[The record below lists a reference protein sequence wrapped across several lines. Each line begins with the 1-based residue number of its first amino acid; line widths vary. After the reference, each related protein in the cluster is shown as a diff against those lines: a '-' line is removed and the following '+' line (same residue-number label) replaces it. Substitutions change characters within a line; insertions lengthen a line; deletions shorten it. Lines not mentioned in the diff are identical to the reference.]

1 MRSIALRLLS
11 LLLLALAPALA
22 PARAGAQRVLGPGP
36 EAVTIPRGTLRTTIL
51 GESVLHRG
59 RWNEGSAEDLG
70 AGFSVSALAAPHLS
84 WLAALDANVAALGVS
99 GLNASLGET
108 HLTLRQRLAIT
119 HLGFEYGLTDR
130 ITVSV
135 DAPFVRTRVE
145 ALLRARGDSGRATA
159 GVNPYFIGT
168 GVPLINRTT
177 IDRYTSA
184 ATSLAARRTSCL
196 GNAGA
201 FPECATILA
210 EATLVNDL
218 IASAQQFATGL
229 ATTYGAQGLSE
240 GLPYVPMAGSTA
252 EQLLLQRVDAFR
264 TDFTRYGVTD
274 IAALTGLPVGAQTP
288 LSADQ
293 LAAIVANTT
302 TGYGAQP
309 MTRTSRQDLGD
320 IDIGVRLN
328 VYDDFAGDSAR
339 LAANSRG
346 IRQTVGVIF
355 RVGGG
360 NFDLPDN
367 FVDLGTGS
375 GHSAV
380 SVRSYTDLMLNDRF
394 YATVT
399 LGWARGFSHDRDL
412 RIPSFAGVEWLE
424 AWRTASVRVEP
435 GSVLEMR
442 VAPRWVINDYFS
454 LGSEWR
460 WRSKGEDRHI
470 IANDVLAA
478 PPPNAVALLPNVL
491 NSQSD
496 WNEHRWAWHVSYS
509 TLAAESRGRTR
520 VPLEIGYTHEQ
531 SIASSVG
538 TFPRRWEDRV
548 QIRYYTRF
556 LGR

>member
-1 MRSIALRLLS
+1 M
-11 LLLLALAPALA
+11 
-22 PARAGAQRVLGPGP
+22 LGPGP

-51 GESVLHRG
+51 SESILHRG
-59 RWNEGSAEDLG
+59 QWNNGNAEDLG
-70 AGFSVSALAAPHLS
+70 AGFSGPLGAPHLS
-84 WLAALDANVAALGVS
+84 WLGELDEQVAALGVT

-108 HLTLRQRLAIT
+108 SLTLRQRLAVT
-119 HLGFEYGLTDR
+119 HLGFEYGLSNRLTL
-130 ITVSV
+130 SV

-145 ALLRARGDSGRATA
+145 GLLRARGDSGLATA
-159 GVNPYFIGT
+159 GLNPYFIGS
-168 GVPLINRTT
+168 GVPLANRTT
-177 IDRYTSA
+177 IDRYSSA
-184 ATSLAARRTSCL
+184 ATSLTSRRTACQ
-196 GNAGA
+196 GNPGA

-210 EATLVNDL
+210 EAGQVDAL
-218 IASAQQFATGL
+218 ITGAQQFATGL
-229 ATTYGAQGLSE
+229 ATTYGAQGLGD
-240 GLPYVPMAGSTA
+240 GLPFVPRAGSEA

-264 TDFTRYGVTD
+264 TGFTRYGVTD
-274 IAALTGLPVGAQTP
+274 ITPMTGLPVGAQTP
-288 LSADQ
+288 LTATQ
-293 LAAIVANTT
+293 LAALVTDPNV
-302 TGYGAQP
+302 GFGAQP

-320 IDIGVRLN
+320 IDIGVRFN
-328 VYDDFAGDSAR
+328 VLDKFAGDSAR

-367 FVDLGTGS
+367 FIDLGTGS
-375 GHSAV
+375 GHSAI
-380 SVRSYTDLMLNDRF
+380 SVRSYTDLVLNDRF
-394 YATVT
+394 WTTVT
-399 LGWARGFSHDRDL
+399 VGWARGFAHDRDL

-424 AWRTASVRVEP
+424 AWRTSSVRVEP

-442 VAPRWVINDYFS
+442 VAPRWVISDYFS
-454 LGSEWR
+454 IGSEWR

-470 IANDVLAA
+470 IATDIMAD
-478 PPPNAVALLPNVL
+478 PPQNAVALLPNVL

-496 WNEHRWAWHVSYS
+496 WNEHRWGWHVSYS
-509 TLAAESRGRTR
+509 TLAAEARGRSR

-538 TFPRRWEDRV
+538 IIPRRWEDRI